1 MISHYYTRGD
11 SILNVF
17 LVLVSLVSIA
27 WVQVW
32 SDGGKHVVVDV
43 DGRHV
48 LELSLNRNVTTSVT
62 GPLGE
67 TVVRVENGAV
77 SVQESPCPHEYCKLM
92 GPISHRGEII
102 VCAPNHVMIT
112 IRGGNDSDAYDGV
125 TQ

>member
-1 MISHYYTRGD
+1 MIRHYYTRGD
-11 SILNVF
+11 SILTVF

-43 DGRHV
+43 DGHHV

-77 SVQESPCPHEYCKLM
+77 SVQESPCPHGYCKLM

-112 IRGGNDSDAYDGV
+112 IHGGNDSDAYDGV

>member
-1 MISHYYTRGD
+1 MFRRYKTRAD
-11 SILNVF
+11 IVLTVFVTVLSLASIG
-17 LVLVSLVSIA
+17 

-48 LELSLNRNVTTSVT
+48 LELSLDKNVTTTVT

-67 TVVRVENGAV
+67 TVVKVENGAV
-77 SVQESPCPHEYCKLM
+77 SVPESACPHGYCTRM

-112 IRGGNDSDAYDGV
+112 IHGGSDAISYDGV